1 MTKQLSKKLTPEF
14 IEAVLLNDTEGI
26 SKLNP
31 GYSEITMN
39 IMRAMAN
46 SYKLDPKVFQKSY
59 RCQGKILKKYIK
71 NFVTEFPDLIVTPRT
86 KLNKS
91 RPRVKSTFVPLKI
104 KPKKKETKVMPQD
117 SKIEPEKLHQTIKSE
132 KIEAKEVLN
141 LLANTIKTIQLLIEK
156 L

>member
-1 MTKQLSKKLTPEF
+1 MTKRLSKKLTHEF

-59 RCQGKILKKYIK
+59 RCQGKILQKYIK

-91 RPRVKSTFVPLKI
+91 STRVISTLTPLKI
-104 KPKKKETKVMPQD
+104 EPKKEETKVMPQD
-117 SKIEPEKLHQTIKSE
+117 SKIESEKLHQVIKSE

-141 LLANTIKTIQLLIEK
+141 LLADTIKTIQLLIEK